1 MLCCIIAGCVQWGS
15 WCLFMHRW
23 SGALGVR
30 HMLLAA
36 SVLWTG
42 WVSSRETGEQL
53 GKEGTGAQGGL
64 GQQLKASRGRSEVQD
79 SLQAVPVPTLCIH
92 MLV

>member
-1 MLCCIIAGCVQWGS
+1 
-15 WCLFMHRW
+15 MHRW

-30 HMLLAA
+30 HVLLAA
-36 SVLWTG
+36 SVLWRG
-42 WVSSRETGEQL
+42 WVSTRETGEQL

-64 GQQLKASRGRSEVQD
+64 GQQLKASGGLSEVQD
-79 SLQAVPVPTLCIH
+79 SLRAVPVPTLCMH